1 MWSRLT
7 KKDERRRMRRRQRR
21 KTRNL
26 DKMRKKGGKVFT
38 DKYIK
43 KCGLNGVCGKR
54 EVQKFKCQGKR

>member
-1 MWSRLT
+1 
-7 KKDERRRMRRRQRR
+7 MRRRQRR